1 MPAGGRGHVLISYA
15 HEDEH
20 HRANVG
26 QLARLLTDAGIN
38 IVIDQSVGSE
48 RQDWASWTLERIRD
62 ADRVLI
68 VVSAQY
74 RERFEG
80 TVEPDVGRG
89 VQFEGLIIREEIY
102 RDQRAGLLK
111 FVPVLLGSARQDDV
125 PTLLRPYSTTHYRVP
140 ELSISGVAEIVNL
153 LRQPLRPVSE
163 IADLPQDE
171 GPCASLH
178 LALSGGTAAG
188 ADQLVRELL
197 GAAGGGSALFTADTR
212 SAGAYLVGSP
222 ATVLDALSRATR
234 TIFELIR
241 AQQVHGKHRIR
252 AELGA
257 HMDIGSVEARG
268 GAAALAMSDV
278 ARRMHAV
285 RDADFVVVVSEA
297 FYAEI
302 KQATHPHPQATAYR
316 ECADSAVSGGTCWI
330 SVPGRSRAP
339 ALPVSPPRDLLP
351 PAAATPAERQQSSP
365 TFVTGPING
374 TVNQIAGDAWVH
386 VVQHFGSLP

>member
-125 PTLLRPYSTTHYRVP
+125 PTLLRPPDNWSSR
-140 ELSISGVAEIVNL
+140 
-153 LRQPLRPVSE
+153 
-163 IADLPQDE
+163 
-171 GPCASLH
+171 
-178 LALSGGTAAG
+178 LA
-188 ADQLVRELL
+188 R
-197 GAAGGGSALFTADTR
+197 
-212 SAGAYLVGSP
+212 
-222 ATVLDALSRATR
+222 
-234 TIFELIR
+234 
-241 AQQVHGKHRIR
+241 
-252 AELGA
+252 
-257 HMDIGSVEARG
+257 
-268 GAAALAMSDV
+268 
-278 ARRMHAV
+278 
-285 RDADFVVVVSEA
+285 
-297 FYAEI
+297 
-302 KQATHPHPQATAYR
+302 
-316 ECADSAVSGGTCWI
+316 
-330 SVPGRSRAP
+330 
-339 ALPVSPPRDLLP
+339 
-351 PAAATPAERQQSSP
+351 
-365 TFVTGPING
+365 
-374 TVNQIAGDAWVH
+374 
-386 VVQHFGSLP
+386 